1 MKRRRNWLVW
11 IGFVT
16 ALIAALSYIPVFS
29 RFPLTRDV
37 PWVNLALFAIAG
49 VALGVGVYRAFAQST
64 IYRGK
69 ISAPILT
76 LVSLGIFSL
85 FAYGIFVEARR
96 IPSGASALRPQ
107 AQAPDFTLHDTKGNP
122 VSLSALCEQ
131 SRAVLLIFYRGYW

>member
-1 MKRRRNWLVW
+1 M
-11 IGFVT
+11 GFAT
-16 ALIAALSYIPVFS
+16 ALVAALSYIPVFS

-37 PWVNLALFAIAG
+37 PWVNLALFAVAG
-49 VALGVGVYRAFAQST
+49 VALGVGVYRAFAHST

-76 LVSLGIFSL
+76 LISLGIFSL

-96 IPSGASALRPQ
+96 IPSGASALRSE

-122 VSLSALCEQ
+122 VSLSALREQ